1 MTKRFNTAS
10 MMRILITL
18 RVIKELGG
26 DKNTVAY
33 EKRQKEIDKL
43 MEIKK

>member
-1 MTKRFNTAS
+1 MKVRW
-10 MMRILITL
+10 IVLY
-18 RVIKELGG
+18 VIKELVG

-43 MEIKK
+43 IGSEK